1 MGVII
6 LQATNISKSYQN
18 GRRELSVLR
27 DFNLSVESGEIVTI
41 MGQSGSGKSTALNI
55 IGSLDMPDSGDVELM
70 GESIPYHDDSAL
82 ARLRNKHIGF
92 VFQFH
97 HLLPEFSALENCLVP
112 AWIHQTTNQ
121 TERGKSLLQQ
131 VGLADRL
138 HHLPSELS
146 GGERSRVAVVRA
158 LMNQP
163 AILLADEPTGNLD
176 EKNANKLID
185 LLCEINKDFHQSIIL
200 TTHNPDVAKIGHRQY
215 ILDHG
220 HLIQQD
226 ERS

>member
-1 MGVII
+1 MGEII
-6 LQATNISKSYQN
+6 LNVTNVSKSYKN
-18 GRRELSVLR
+18 GRRDLSVLHE
-27 DFNLSVESGEIVTI
+27 FNLSVTTGEIVTI

-55 IGSLDMPDSGDVELM
+55 LGSLDSPDSGDVQWL
-70 GESIPYHDDSAL
+70 GQSIPYNDEIELSH
-82 ARLRNKHIGF
+82 LRNTHIGF

-97 HLLPEFSALENCLVP
+97 HLLPEFSAMENCLIP
-112 AWIHQTTNQ
+112 TWIQQ
-121 TERGKSLLQQ
+121 SEDKTERAKTLLER
-131 VGLADRL
+131 VGLSERL

-185 LLCEINKDFHQSIIL
+185 LLREINKDYHQAIIL
-200 TTHNPDVAKIGHRQY
+200 TTHNPDVAKIGHRQFY
-215 ILDHG
+215 LEHG

-226 ERS
+226 EQT